1 MQPVSFYYSMVEG
14 LQAIYVLYLDLFR
27 NLNLFFTS
35 KVEISVVYPPLFIKR
50 VKSNDKIRLGQA
62 HPIDFSNRNVK
73 EVWFSIHNGSL
84 PGIEDTQG
92 GVEFNEIEMLHFLCS
107 EPLNGGWMRRSGQ
120 LNRGV
125 PKLLSLHDKSLKIEE
140 EAVHLISRAVAHEF
154 EALPIKLEGNRLT
167 VAVRDV
173 ARVPSFEGYEVVP
186 VLAEPGSIFDK
197 IEHYFDVIIETN
209 RIVSPE
215 QLWSVMFLRG
225 DETDVFYLRDRC
237 EVVMSR
243 GPLARDETYNL
254 FTFNLTNRSIE
265 WKEVVDFKV
274 ISETTL
280 DRSCTQEQWARFEE
294 HLKVYNDL
302 PRMKEGENYINFD
315 SRVVEQFKDLEGK
328 PSYLKE
334 KLPYTPTNPEWVYH
348 LRAFVFP
355 EFMGENP
362 FVFEGSVD
370 EQIHKWFGTRGKVTR
385 KLVYALLDKYPDAFY
400 YLQILALFS
409 DLGVSYLHPA
419 LKEPFLP
426 ILSQSRD
433 RAQIQEIFDD
443 LVQWAP
449 RKRLFKCLS
458 NFDFYVWRD
467 LPGMIKKLENRG
479 YPLETYYREKFD
491 VRKVHDAASMA
502 IARLDDKEF
511 KLPVPMD
518 DFTEEG
524 YEFVFPKTNLDLK
537 AWGLSL
543 KNCLASYSHNVEEG
557 KCNILGVCK
566 KHLSYAIEVDR
577 SLEVRQF
584 SGVGNSA
591 PPKEDKD
598 TIMKILKQRILPA
611 IRQKREPVFGD

>member
-1 MQPVSFYYSMVEG
+1 
-14 LQAIYVLYLDLFR
+14 
-27 NLNLFFTS
+27 
-35 KVEISVVYPPLFIKR
+35 
-50 VKSNDKIRLGQA
+50 
-62 HPIDFSNRNVK
+62 
-73 EVWFSIHNGSL
+73 
-84 PGIEDTQG
+84 
-92 GVEFNEIEMLHFLCS
+92 MLHFLCS
-107 EPLNGGWMRRSGQ
+107 ESLNGGWIAHSGQ

-125 PKLLSLHDKSLKIEE
+125 PKLNPELLSLHDKNLKIEE
-140 EAVHLISRAVAHEF
+140 EAVRLISRAAAHEF
-154 EALPIKLEGNRLT
+154 EALPIALDGNRLT

-173 ARVPSFEGYEVVP
+173 DRVPSFEGYEVVP
-186 VLAEPGSIFDK
+186 ALAEPVSLHDK
-197 IEHYFDVIIETN
+197 IEQYFDVIIETN

-215 QLWSVMFLRG
+215 QLWSVSFLRG
-225 DETDVFYLRDRC
+225 DESDEVYLRDRC

-254 FTFNLTNRSIE
+254 FTFNLTNRTIV
-265 WKEVVDFKV
+265 WKEVVDFEV
-274 ISETTL
+274 VSQTTL
-280 DRSCTQEQWARFEE
+280 DRSCTKEQWDRFEE
-294 HLKVYNDL
+294 HLKVFNDL
-302 PRMKEGENYINFD
+302 PRAKEGENYITFD
-315 SRVVEQFKDLEGK
+315 SRVVEQFKDLEDK

-334 KLPYTPTNPEWVYH
+334 KFPYTPTHPEWIYH

-370 EQIHKWFGTRGKVTR
+370 EQIYKWFGTRGKVTK
-385 KLVYALLDKYPDAFY
+385 KLVYALFDKYPDAFY

-419 LKEPFLP
+419 MKEPFLP

-433 RAQIQEIFDD
+433 RNQILEIFND

-458 NFDFYVWRD
+458 DFDFYVWRD

-491 VRKVHDAASMA
+491 VRRVHDVASMA

-518 DFTEEG
+518 DFEEDG

-557 KCNILGVCK
+557 RCNILGVYK
-566 KHLSYAIEVDR
+566 KHLSYAVEIDR

-598 TIMKILKQRILPA
+598 AVMKILKRKILPA
-611 IRQKREPVFGD
+611 IQQKRGDAFGG